1 MNFEKPNLVGASF
14 LTAFVIPH
22 PGGVAPE
29 APKNPKKPK
38 PPKKPK
44 GK

>member
-1 MNFEKPNLVGASF
+1 MNLFRWLTTSSPTQASKN
-14 LTAFVIPH
+14 P
-22 PGGVAPE
+22 PKKAPKK
-29 APKNPKKPK
+29 PKNPKK